1 MVKVQTR
8 NRQFF
13 LLAAFWVLLLGIEPN
28 VFIAQAQEPQ
38 REQLLNGLR
47 ILLVPR
53 PGDPSVL
60 LKLRIHSGAAF
71 DTAGKAGTMALL
83 GQILFPD
90 PVTYDY
96 FKDEI
101 NGRLLV
107 ETDYDAIN
115 VTLQGRAAEYDRIV
129 DVLRSAVVTTALTP
143 ENVTRLHDARLKV
156 LADSKPSA
164 AELADRAIA
173 ERLFG
178 NFPYANAPAGTAES
192 LGRIDRAD
200 LLLARDRFLNPN
212 NATLVVIGG
221 VDQRRAMRALRQLLG
236 GWRKNEQLVPA
247 TFRLPAQPDART
259 LITNFP
265 GAQNA
270 EVRVAARGTA
280 RGDRDYVAATLLA
293 AIARDRWQKLLRE
306 MK

>member
-1 MVKVQTR
+1 M
-8 NRQFF
+8 
-13 LLAAFWVLLLGIEPN
+13 LLGIEPN

-164 AELADRAIA
+164 AELADRAIT

-178 NFPYANAPAGTAES
+178 NFPYANAPAGTAE
-192 LGRIDRAD
+192 
-200 LLLARDRFLNPN
+200 P
-212 NATLVVIGG
+212 
-221 VDQRRAMRALRQLLG
+221 AL
-236 GWRKNEQLVPA
+236 
-247 TFRLPAQPDART
+247 
-259 LITNFP
+259 
-265 GAQNA
+265 
-270 EVRVAARGTA
+270 
-280 RGDRDYVAATLLA
+280 
-293 AIARDRWQKLLRE
+293 
-306 MK
+306 